1 MKFATLM
8 LLHSTSIIAAVD
20 LNNLSA
26 EFNAFAGRQEQT
38 DSETDG
44 GLWAVGGVA
53 AGGVAMALMG
63 LIYSISELNEQ
74 KADLVTL

>member
-1 MKFATLM
+1 M
-8 LLHSTSIIAAVD
+8 LLHSTSIAAVD